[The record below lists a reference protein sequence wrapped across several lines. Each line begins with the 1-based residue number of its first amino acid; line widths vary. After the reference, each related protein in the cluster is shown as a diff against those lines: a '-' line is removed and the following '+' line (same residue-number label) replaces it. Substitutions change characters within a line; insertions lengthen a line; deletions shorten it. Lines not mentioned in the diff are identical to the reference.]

1 MTRGRMGTQVII
13 DARRRQVRASRD
25 VPVEGTTI
33 FAVDLI
39 SDTWDDFN
47 YFVDQA
53 RQFEQSHDWK
63 RRNRYVRVATASLF
77 SHLDGLVSEAFDLLR
92 ADVSFGPYLPKN
104 PKFCSLKSKV
114 LAIQDFLHHTRGL
127 SPPNLNIELKL
138 LRDIINHP
146 SITKTGKQDSVD
158 TVLLTGVD
166 VYGIAVEDLESAGH
180 EVDNW
185 LNALC
190 AAVPFKRFTDTKKMI
205 DDFTRALGATPDST
219 SEF

>member
-1 MTRGRMGTQVII
+1 MGTHVII
-13 DARRRQVRASRD
+13 DARRGQVSASLD
-25 VPVEGTTI
+25 APGEGTTI

-39 SDTWDDFN
+39 SDTWDDFH

-53 RQFEQSHDWK
+53 RQFERSRDWK
-63 RRNRYVRVATASLF
+63 RRNGYVRVATASLF
-77 SHLDGLVSEAFDLLR
+77 SHLDGLVSEAFELLS
-92 ADVSFGPYLPKN
+92 ADASFRPFLPKN

-114 LAIQDFLHHTRGL
+114 IAIQDFLRRTRGL

-146 SITKTGKQDSVD
+146 SITKTGSRDSVD
-158 TVLLTGVD
+158 TVLLTGAD
-166 VYGIAVEDLESAGH
+166 VYGIAVGDLESAGR

-190 AAVPFKRFTDTKKMI
+190 AAVPFQRFTDTKKI
-205 DDFTRALGATPDST
+205 IEDFTRALGANPTAISD
-219 SEF
+219 F